1 MSSKTLPDAALRDR
15 IMADPTVVLDDTEI
29 MRALVVAH
37 DVTLGDN
44 VVDLRTIAMER
55 LEARLGQL
63 ADTHSAVLAAAY
75 DNLSGTNQIHKAVL
89 RILEPTTFEALLDD
103 VATAL
108 PEILRVDAMRL
119 VIETVSD
126 GDEPAPLGP
135 AGALLVAPAG
145 FVESY
150 FTGGRGQPMRKV
162 TLREAGTATGSVMG
176 ASAPSIR
183 SEACLRLDLGDARLP
198 GMLVLGS
205 ADPHQF
211 TPQQGTDL
219 LGFFA
224 DAFERAIR
232 RWFA

>member
-1 MSSKTLPDAALRDR
+1 
-15 IMADPTVVLDDTEI
+15 
-29 MRALVVAH
+29 
-37 DVTLGDN
+37 
-44 VVDLRTIAMER
+44 
-55 LEARLGQL
+55 
-63 ADTHSAVLAAAY
+63 
-75 DNLSGTNQIHKAVL
+75 
-89 RILEPTTFEALLDD
+89 
-103 VATAL
+103 
-108 PEILRVDAMRL
+108 
-119 VIETVSD
+119 
-126 GDEPAPLGP
+126 
-135 AGALLVAPAG
+135 
-145 FVESY
+145 
-150 FTGGRGQPMRKV
+150 
-162 TLREAGTATGSVMG
+162 MG